1 MKAVILAGGL
11 GTRMREETEFKP
23 KPMVEIGGKPVL
35 WHIMKILSSQGI
47 SEFVILGGYRVEYI
61 KQYFLNLTAN
71 LYNFTVQGSS
81 IEIHSKTDQA
91 ERLWRV
97 TVVDT
102 GLETLTAGRLMAA
115 REFIGEEDFICTYG
129 DGLADINLNQLLSRH
144 RDSGRIA
151 TMTVFQPENRFGVVE
166 FSEDFAVNSFKEKPQ
181 MTDWINIGYFVFSR
195 GIWDFLL
202 RDEPLEEAPLRAL
215 SERKELSANTHDG
228 FWMPMDTF
236 REYSHLNSLW
246 SAGKAPW
253 MVWQE

>member
-1 MKAVILAGGL
+1 
-11 GTRMREETEFKP
+11 MREETEFKP
-23 KPMVEIGGKPVL
+23 KPMVDIGGKPVL

-47 SEFVILGGYRVEYI
+47 SEFIILGGYKVEYI

-71 LYNFTVQGSS
+71 LYNFTVHGSS
-81 IEIHSKTDQA
+81 IEIHTKSEQS
-91 ERLWRV
+91 ERSWRV

-102 GLETLTAGRLMAA
+102 GLETLTAGRLIAA
-115 REFIGEEDFICTYG
+115 REIIGDEDFICTYG
-129 DGLADINLNQLLSRH
+129 DGLADINLGKLLSLH

-166 FSEDFAVNSFKEKPQ
+166 FSEDHTVNSFKEKPQ
-181 MTDWINIGYFVFSR
+181 MTDWINIGYFVFTP
-195 GIWDFLL
+195 GVWNYLL
-202 RDEPLEEAPLRAL
+202 RNEPLEEAPLRAL
-215 SERKELSANTHDG
+215 AERRELSANTHEG

-236 REYSHLNSLW
+236 REYSLLNSLW